1 MSAGESHLIGGVEPR
16 EIVIA
21 EYDPAWAVRYEALA
35 RAIRGALGDTLLR
48 IEHVGS
54 TSVPGLAAKPVIDIL
69 AVVADSADEASYVPR
84 LVAIGY
90 ELRVREP
97 DFFEHRMLRT
107 AARDVHLHVYSPDA
121 AAEIDRL
128 VAFRDR
134 LRANTE
140 DRARYEAVKRRLA
153 SQRWP
158 DMNAYADAKTEVIE
172 GIIAAAIAE
181 NGPFR

>member
-1 MSAGESHLIGGVEPR
+1 VSGDESSLIGGPEQR

-21 EYDPAWAVRYEALA
+21 EYDPAWPARYEALA
-35 RAIRGALGDTLLR
+35 RAIREALGGTLLR

-54 TSVPGLAAKPVIDIL
+54 TSVPGLAAKPIIDIL
-69 AVVADSADEASYVPR
+69 AVVPDSADEASYVPR

-107 AARDVHLHVYSPDA
+107 ASRDVHLHVYSPSA
-121 AAEIDRL
+121 SVEIGRV

-134 LRANTE
+134 LRSNAE
-140 DRARYEAVKRRLA
+140 DCARYEAVKRRLA

-158 DMNAYADAKTEVIE
+158 DMNAYADAKSEVVE
-172 GIIAAAIAE
+172 SIIAAAAARE
-181 NGPFR
+181 ND